1 MLDAANALLA
11 DGISSKNVCGNVS
24 AREEFVA
31 RMRASSLHSENGFS
45 VCGTAWTWTQAEAEA
60 QAEAAISA

>member
-1 MLDAANALLA
+1 ML
-11 DGISSKNVCGNVS
+11 SSLMEFPRKNVCGNVS